1 MADVNKLKELH
12 GKISEQK
19 SKLEEVKKMQATE
32 KNLDKLVELKRT
44 AAGIENV
51 IAALENT
58 YKVASYEPPA
68 PTDMEI
74 LLSGVNAYIKKKQE
88 KVKKVQNDIDKA
100 LKEQREVEASL
111 HAAVESGNAD
121 EVIKLSKQRDSIS
134 EKLKYLH
141 QMKEQTAALRT
152 FPEGAIEDEWE
163 KVCAV
168 KQEEWDTLVLRTE
181 VLANEYRKACDELLG
196 MNDFLKNVRTTMRRI
211 GEQNGVGMVAF
222 HSILTAGLDATPLTI
237 NKADGIK
244 PLRVT
249 KAAFGNNQPL

>member
-1 MADVNKLKELH
+1 MADVNKLKELQ

-32 KNLDKLVELKRT
+32 KDLDKLVELKRT

-58 YKVASYEPPA
+58 YKVASYVPPA

-74 LLSGVNAYIKKKQE
+74 LLSGVNAYVKKKQE
-88 KVKKVQNDIDKA
+88 KVQKVQADIDKA
-100 LKEQREVEASL
+100 QTEQRAVEASL
-111 HAAVESGNAD
+111 QAAVESGDAD
-121 EVIKLSKQRDSIS
+121 KVIELSKQRDGIS

-152 FPEGAIEDEWE
+152 FPAGSIEAEWE
-163 KVCAV
+163 KVCLE
-168 KQEEWDTLVLRTE
+168 KQEEWDSLVLRTE
-181 VLANEYRKACDELLG
+181 VLANEYRKACDELLR
-196 MNDFLKNVRTTMRRI
+196 MNDFLKNVRAAMRRI
-211 GEQNGVGMVAF
+211 GEQNGVEMVTF
-222 HSILTAGLDATPLTI
+222 PSILTAGLDVSPLTI

-244 PLRVT
+244 PFRVT
-249 KAAFGNNQPL
+249 KVAFGNNQPL